1 MTSSRD
7 ADGVHSFDLVDDD
20 DPAQPDG
27 PDGPGARDVPADA
40 PGTADGA
47 RDASDIPGPDAGMIV
62 GVPEFGAKSG
72 DDQGEA
78 VQPGERP
85 ASGSRFLA
93 GARERVSG
101 ALATVRDRSATGAR
115 AGATAVRDRIPRSR
129 RGRALLAGG
138 AAAVLVAGV
147 AGGVAID
154 RLVDAAQLRAAPGG
168 VTTLEV
174 EPARRWSVEVTSPLS
189 AHLVR
194 MPGAVGVVTTDRVL
208 GLDPATGAERWSVPL
223 GANASCGPL
232 PAVRSEAALVLD
244 ELVCVS
250 FDDATEASDGSPDPE
265 AARTV
270 IVIDADGTTQER
282 ALEPGVTAVPA
293 ADGGLFV
300 VERTGDAPDE
310 AAAQAGLE
318 IVRDVDGNVISLDGT
333 LQDGWD
339 LRVHLEDAATGE
351 DRWRRD
357 LPFAP
362 VDSWDCLTW
371 GDREPELDLDRAIST
386 VSTPTVLAVGTCGVS
401 AVLTPEG
408 DRVEE
413 FDELMSEGWEPGA
426 ADQASLQIFVQD
438 GVPYI
443 QHGLGSLPGTRYPL
457 PGGGYA
463 RVDGV
468 VVTPDG
474 ERVRT
479 DGPVLDPF
487 TTDGS
492 DGPLLVQQGRA
503 LVALDLDGTRLW
515 TSEVGAYGVL
525 GRTADLA
532 VVAGS
537 PRGALQGVDLA
548 SGEVVWSAD
557 PELLVPGLTWTGLD
571 TLVFAAFTDGD
582 TLLLAVNDDPT
593 DAANINPQPGE
604 ATSPVTSGLRLL
616 ALDLDSGEV
625 RWEQRQETPY
635 TQLLGVDGHLV
646 QITEQGIAGLG

>member
-1 MTSSRD
+1 MTSPRD
-7 ADGVHSFDLVDDD
+7 TDRVHSFDLVEED
-20 DPAQPDG
+20 DPAQPDD
-27 PDGPGARDVPADA
+27 PDGLD
-40 PGTADGA
+40 TADGA
-47 RDASDIPGPDAGMIV
+47 QDTPETPGPDAGMIV

-85 ASGSRFLA
+85 ASGSGFLA

-101 ALATVRDRSATGAR
+101 ALTTVRDRSATGAR
-115 AGATAVRDRIPRSR
+115 AGAAAVRDRIPRSR
-129 RGRALLAGG
+129 RGRALVAGG
-138 AAAVLVAGV
+138 AAGVLVAGV
-147 AGGVAID
+147 ACGVAID
-154 RLVDAAQLRAAPGG
+154 RLVDAAHLRAAPGG
-168 VTTLEV
+168 VTTLEL
-174 EPARRWSVEVTSPLS
+174 EPAQRWLVEVTSLLS

-194 MPGAVGVVTTDRVL
+194 MPGTVGVVTTDRVL

-250 FDDATEASDGSPDPE
+250 FNEATEASDGSPDPE
-265 AARTV
+265 AERTV

-282 ALEPGVTAVPA
+282 ALEPGMTAVPA

-310 AAAQAGLE
+310 AAAQAGME
-318 IVRDVDGNVISLDGT
+318 IVRDVDGNVIALGGT

-339 LRVHLEDAATGE
+339 LEVRLEDAATGE
-351 DRWRRD
+351 TRWERG
-357 LPFAP
+357 LPFVPADASGC
-362 VDSWDCLTW
+362 VTW
-371 GDREPELDLDRAIST
+371 GEREPELELEGPISAIA
-386 VSTPTVLAVGTCGVS
+386 TPSVLAAGACGASGVF
-401 AVLTPEG
+401 TPEG
-408 DRVEE
+408 DPVETLG
-413 FDELMSEGWEPGA
+413 ELTDAGWEPGA
-426 ADQASLQIFVQD
+426 ADRALLQIFFQDSYSSVQ
-438 GVPYI
+438 Y
-443 QHGLGSLPGTRYPL
+443 GLGSLPGTRYPL
-457 PGGGYA
+457 PEGGYA

-474 ERVRT
+474 ERVHL
-479 DGPVLDPF
+479 DGTYLDPF

-492 DGPLLVQQGRA
+492 DGPLLVRRGGG
-503 LVALDLDGTRLW
+503 LTALDVDGSTLW
-515 TSEVGAYGVL
+515 TTDVLALGVL
-525 GRTADLA
+525 ARTADLA

-593 DAANINPQPGE
+593 DAANIDVQPGQI
-604 ATSPVTSGLRLL
+604 TSPATNGLRLI

-625 RWEQRQETPY
+625 LWEQRQETPY